1 MAYIRTPIGTLT
13 VRVSFDVTL
22 WEAIKWR
29 IAGREFR
36 EEIVKRMRETRDDE
50 GEEWKRC

>member
-1 MAYIRTPIGTLT
+1 MAKPDRNMGTLT
-13 VRVSFDVTL
+13 LRIVFDVTL

-36 EEIVKRMRETRDDE
+36 EEIVRRIREAPE
-50 GEEWKRC
+50 

>member
-1 MAYIRTPIGTLT
+1 MKRDNLGTLT
-13 VRVSFDVTL
+13 LRISFKVTL

-36 EEIVKRMRETRDDE
+36 EELVARLREAPRE
-50 GEEWKRC
+50 